1 MSRKTA
7 AALFITRSGPYGPE
21 VFLAE
26 RAPELRFFGG
36 YHALP
41 GGTLSPSDAAGGAD
55 AETALERCAL
65 RELFE
70 ETGLL
75 LHELVPANAAA
86 DQLSDVRRLLVAQD
100 ETSAAAAPA
109 ALADLLAGSRAPA
122 RLHAVCRIETPPFA
136 PVRYDT
142 VFYHVPMA
150 AVCHGTQGHEPDV
163 WQGEL
168 VGGRFWHPGAALD
181 AWRRGDLLLVPPVVI
196 LLELLA
202 AHGSLEAFL
211 AAAAGLA
218 EGYHR
223 GKLHQVRFVPGVV
236 LAPLKTPTLP
246 PATTTNCYI
255 IGHDELW
262 VVDPGSPD
270 PAEQQRLLV
279 LLDELCARGARL
291 GGILSTHHHPD
302 HIGGVNALSVARNLP
317 VRGHAIT
324 MARLPAGHHVGAPI
338 ADGEVIALG
347 SSPDGKPGWHLR
359 AIHTPGHDRGHLCFH
374 ESRYGTLVAGDM
386 LSTISTIIVDPP
398 EGHLATYLASLERLL
413 QEPIQALFP
422 AHGPPQRD
430 GQKLVRQYLRHRRQR
445 EASLVE
451 ALKSGPAT
459 AEQLLPRVYWDA
471 DPSLHRFAI
480 RSLLAGLEKLVEE
493 GRAMAADGTWR
504 LVAE

>member
-7 AALFITRSGPYGPE
+7 AALFLTRPGPYGPE

-41 GGTLSPSDAAGGAD
+41 GGTLGPADAAGGIDAD
-55 AETALERCAL
+55 AALERCAV

-75 LHELVPANAAA
+75 LHQVVAANAGT
-86 DQLSDVRRLLVAQD
+86 DQLVDVRRLMVAQD
-100 ETSAAAAPA
+100 EASAAAAPA
-109 ALADLLAGSRAPA
+109 AFADLLAGARAPA
-122 RLHAVCRIETPPFA
+122 RLQPVCRIETPPFA

-142 VFYHVPMA
+142 VFYHVPME
-150 AVCHGTQGHEPDV
+150 AVRHGTSGTEPDI
-163 WQGEL
+163 WKGEL
-168 VGGRFWHPGAALD
+168 VGGRFWHPSAALD

-196 LLELLA
+196 LLELLEQ
-202 AHGSLEAFL
+202 HGTLDAFC
-211 AAAAGLA
+211 AAAAQLA
-218 EGYHR
+218 EGYR
-223 GKLHQVRFVPGVV
+223 NGRLHQVRFVPGVV
-236 LAPLKTPTLP
+236 LAPLRTPTLP

-255 IGHDELW
+255 VGREELW
-262 VVDPGSPD
+262 VIDPGSPE
-270 PAEQQRLLV
+270 PAEQQRLLD
-279 LLDELCARGARL
+279 LLDELCAKGARL

-302 HIGGVNALSVARNLP
+302 HVGGINALSNARNLP
-317 VRGHAIT
+317 VRGHPIT
-324 MARLPAGHHVGAPI
+324 MERLPTGHRVGAPL
-338 ADGEVIALG
+338 ADGETVALG
-347 SSPDGKPGWHLR
+347 TSPDGKPGWHLR

-374 ESRYGTLVAGDM
+374 ESRYDTLVAGDM

-398 EGHLATYLASLERLL
+398 EGHLATYLASLDRLL
-413 QEPIQALFP
+413 QEPMQALFP

-451 ALKSGPAT
+451 ALKAGPAT
-459 AEQLLPRVYWDA
+459 TEQLLPRVYWDA

-480 RSLLAGLEKLVEE
+480 RSLLAGLEKLAEE
-493 GRAMAADGTWR
+493 GRARLEDGSWR
-504 LVAE
+504 LLLQ